1 MNLRTLAAL
10 ALMAL
15 STSSFAAD
23 TKLVLTGSSTIAPL
37 ALEIGRRFESLNPG
51 VRIDVQS
58 GGSSR
63 GISDA
68 RSGLADIGMR
78 RPTSKPTSS
87 RAMASPSSPMPAIL

>member
-51 VRIDVQS
+51 VRIAVQS

-68 RSGLADIGMR
+68 RSGLA
-78 RPTSKPTSS
+78 
-87 RAMASPSSPMPAIL
+87 